1 MYSFIHSLAHSFIQV
16 LIDELKGCCYSTL
29 ASPSIIDP
37 VAEIQYCAKE
47 QQWLIQ
53 ILMMAPEVVIQMAL
67 AAGHII
73 TFCKLYHAC
82 SAT

>member
-1 MYSFIHSLAHSFIQV
+1 MYSFIHSLAHSFIHV
-16 LIDELKGCCYSTL
+16 LIGELKCCCYSTL
-29 ASPSIIDP
+29 ASPSIIGP
-37 VAEIQYCAKE
+37 VAEVQYCAKE
-47 QQWLIQ
+47 QQWSTQ

-73 TFCKLYHAC
+73 IFCKLYHAC